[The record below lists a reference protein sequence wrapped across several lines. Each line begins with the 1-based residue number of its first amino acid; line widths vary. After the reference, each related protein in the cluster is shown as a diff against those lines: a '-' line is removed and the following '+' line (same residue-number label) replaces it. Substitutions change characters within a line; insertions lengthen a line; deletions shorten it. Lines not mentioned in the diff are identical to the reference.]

1 MPVAIVEVASFP
13 SETDWS
19 LLLVAVAVSES
30 TVVLLSVAPAKLT
43 GGLINMSLT
52 DVSAVVTE
60 LVLAGLTVAQARTA
74 EAESVLDGWD

>member
-43 GGLINMSLT
+43 GGLIMSLT

-74 EAESVLDGWD
+74 EAESVLDGWE